1 MKYFFYLFI
10 SISFLSCSN
19 LIEPPKL
26 ISIEDFEFLGK
37 ENEKFIFS
45 SNILVLNNNNFKI
58 KAEEIKSEVFYNS
71 KIIGEFLINDE
82 FFIEKKSKKKIST
95 LIYLNSENIDSL
107 LFNDN
112 SKNLIIKGY
121 LKTPILNKKIN
132 FEYDYIFNLKNI
144 MDSFVDEQISKSVF
158 KIKGIKLDKVKIPIV
173 HLEILLNFYN
183 DLGFDFDINNL
194 SSLIYE
200 DLNKSKAIARFENF
214 NTISVNNKKNIDF
227 PINLDLNLFSI
238 GPRMLYGTLRNDLNL
253 YVDFNFTVKV
263 FDNEFPVLLSR
274 KIIINPKNFEISI
287 Q

>member
-19 LIEPPKL
+19 FIEPPKL

-37 ENEKFIFS
+37 ENEKLIFS

-158 KIKGIKLDKVKIPIV
+158 KIKGIKLDKVKIPIL

>member
-71 KIIGEFLINDE
+71 KVIGEFLINDE

-194 SSLIYE
+194 SSLIYK
-200 DLNKSKAIARFENF
+200 DLNKSKAIARFENS

-274 KIIINPKNFEISI
+274 KIIINPRNFEISI

>member
-37 ENEKFIFS
+37 ENEKLIFS

-58 KAEEIKSEVFYNS
+58 KAEEIKSEVFF
-71 KIIGEFLINDE
+71 EQTLISHFSE

-158 KIKGIKLDKVKIPIV
+158 KIKGIKLDKVKIPIL

-274 KIIINPKNFEISI
+274 KIRSI
-287 Q
+287 

>member
-37 ENEKFIFS
+37 ENEKLIFS

-158 KIKGIKLDKVKIPIV
+158 KIKGIKLDKVKIPIL

>member
-158 KIKGIKLDKVKIPIV
+158 KIKGIKLDKVKIPIL

-194 SSLIYE
+194 SSLIYK
-200 DLNKSKAIARFENF
+200 DLNKSKAIARFENS

>member
-1 MKYFFYLFI
+1 M
-10 SISFLSCSN
+10 
-19 LIEPPKL
+19 
-26 ISIEDFEFLGK
+26 
-37 ENEKFIFS
+37 
-45 SNILVLNNNNFKI
+45 
-58 KAEEIKSEVFYNS
+58 
-71 KIIGEFLINDE
+71 
-82 FFIEKKSKKKIST
+82 
-95 LIYLNSENIDSL
+95 NSENIDSL

-158 KIKGIKLDKVKIPIV
+158 KIKGIKLDKVKIPIL

-238 GPRMLYGTLRNDLNL
+238 GPRMLYGTLKNDLNL

>member
-71 KIIGEFLINDE
+71 KVIGEFLINDE

-194 SSLIYE
+194 SSLIYK

-274 KIIINPKNFEISI
+274 KIIINPRNFEISI

>member
-37 ENEKFIFS
+37 ENEKLIFS

-158 KIKGIKLDKVKIPIV
+158 KIKGIKLDKVKIPIL

-238 GPRMLYGTLRNDLNL
+238 GPRMLYGTLKNDLNL